1 MGDQDQPLSPGELA
15 AVNDSPFLLSKGEW
29 LSVQRYVTNTMALP
43 ITEHDMRTQLLM
55 PADMKFDD
63 FTPLLEGYKTVVPH
77 VTTWKTTTF
86 PATVKLAGDI
96 VMYNKLAHGYYH
108 ALKEPIDL
116 LLKNPND
123 EQAQRA
129 LSGSIKILSDTAK
142 KYAERAETVHGDIQ
156 AFSIQTAT
164 DAVLIDRLNG
174 VYKQKFGANSEWG
187 KKLAADLNE
196 LRDLIETTII
206 EYEYDKA
213 VACAT
218 PAYAWIVVPP
228 IGLIAAIIV
237 AGIYGD
243 KAVKAW
249 NRLEEL
255 RKNLAK
261 AKEDEKLSLMLSCSM
276 SVARDSLSFIQRD
289 IQAALPV
296 IQKIQGVWHAI
307 HTDLDELC
315 ELIHE
320 NIDEAI
326 IEIKKIGIDIAL
338 QQWSTLAVKAEAY
351 RVNAYIESPK
361 SNTEG

>member
-1 MGDQDQPLSPGELA
+1 MGDKDQLLSPGELA
-15 AVNDSPFLLSKGEW
+15 AVKDSPFLLSKGEW

-43 ITEHDMRTQLLM
+43 ITEDVMRTQLFM

-77 VTTWKTTTF
+77 VTKWKTTTF

-96 VMYNKLAHGYYH
+96 VLYNKMAKAYYNG
-108 ALKEPIDL
+108 LKENIDL

-123 EQAQRA
+123 EKARLELSA
-129 LSGSIKILSDTAK
+129 SIKMLSGMAK
-142 KYAERAETVHGDIQ
+142 KYADRAETVHGDIQ
-156 AFSIQTAT
+156 AFSLQTAT
-164 DAVLIDRLNG
+164 DAVLIDNLNG
-174 VYKQKFGANSEWG
+174 VYKQKFGANSVWG
-187 KKLAADLNE
+187 KKLVDDLNE
-196 LRDLIETTII
+196 LRDLIETTIV

-243 KAVKAW
+243 KAVKAR

-255 RKNLAK
+255 RKDLAT
-261 AKEDEKLSLMLSCSM
+261 AQGNEKLSLMLTCSLG
-276 SVARDSLSFIQRD
+276 VARDSLSFIQRD

-307 HTDLDELC
+307 HTGLDDLC
-315 ELIHE
+315 EIIHE

-326 IEIKKIGIDIAL
+326 IEIKKMGIAIAL
-338 QQWSTLAVKAEAY
+338 EQWSSLAVKAEAY
-351 RVNAYIESPK
+351 QANAYIEQPK
-361 SNTEG
+361 TTTEG